1 MNPYPT
7 WSLIIASLGLI
18 ILGYL
23 LGGFFQINYF
33 IGGAGILMGIYNLRR
48 KKQ

>member
-7 WSLIIASLGLI
+7 WNLIIASLGLI
-18 ILGYL
+18 ILGYY
-23 LGGFFQINYF
+23 LGGFFQINYI
-33 IGGAGILMGIYNLRR
+33 IGAAGLLMGIYNLRR